1 MLESHRTRASSYDLS
16 IVPIGYICWKRT
28 VVTSRF
34 TKCKS
39 HNKIARA
46 LSSVVL
52 SSRAHSATFHNSLEK
67 RNPERCGVPPAG
79 GASRKRLGQSSS
91 PRACP
96 HTTGAI
102 SLSTRH
108 SLASSPIWK
117 MESVLEEP
125 LTAPNSFELSI
136 VTRLDARLDT
146 LSNVQR
152 EILNRGPSGWTLPGA
167 IDSVVVDS
175 RVSARCVASADF

>member
-1 MLESHRTRASSYDLS
+1 
-16 IVPIGYICWKRT
+16 
-28 VVTSRF
+28 
-34 TKCKS
+34 
-39 HNKIARA
+39 
-46 LSSVVL
+46 
-52 SSRAHSATFHNSLEK
+52 
-67 RNPERCGVPPAG
+67 
-79 GASRKRLGQSSS
+79 
-91 PRACP
+91 
-96 HTTGAI
+96 
-102 SLSTRH
+102 
-108 SLASSPIWK
+108 